1 MRIEHRPGM
10 ANELMRELAPIL
22 AEDGIDIDNL
32 EFDSMEDFQAAMN
45 RAVERHNMERF
56 TPVGPA
62 REKALAALR
71 EVAQALAAGDTER
84 AGEILDAVPPDA
96 PAGELTVA
104 ACMGAGLDLLDTWLS
119 GSHPDTPPG
128 LAVRTR
134 LPRGHWEGGRAAKD
148 VLALA
153 AKGRAFG
160 SLDSLTARQGGKSL
174 LYGVALAVSATL
186 QTWALLTDEPVD
198 DLAEKHLR

>member
-1 MRIEHRPGM
+1 MCIR
-10 ANELMRELAPIL
+10 
-22 AEDGIDIDNL
+22 
-32 EFDSMEDFQAAMN
+32 DS
-45 RAVERHNMERF
+45 
-56 TPVGPA
+56 
-62 REKALAALR
+62 
-71 EVAQALAAGDTER
+71 
-84 AGEILDAVPPDA
+84 LDAVPPDA

-153 AKGRAFG
+153 AKGRAFA

-174 LYGVALAVSATL
+174 LYGVALVVSATL
-186 QTWALLTDEPVD
+186 QTLSLI
-198 DLAEKHLR
+198 HI